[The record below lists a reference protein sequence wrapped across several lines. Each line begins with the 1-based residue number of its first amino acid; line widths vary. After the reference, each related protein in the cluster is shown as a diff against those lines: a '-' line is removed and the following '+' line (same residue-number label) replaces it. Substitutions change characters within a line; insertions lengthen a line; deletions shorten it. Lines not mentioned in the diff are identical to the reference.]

1 MSVDLVGK
9 SKKKFKDRNLF
20 RTGGSGKWQNLEKDE
35 RIENVQS
42 DKKLNRSYCY
52 VWAISSVPS

>member
-1 MSVDLVGK
+1 MSVDLGAK

-35 RIENVQS
+35 RIENVES
-42 DKKLNRSYCY
+42 DKK
-52 VWAISSVPS
+52 